1 MLNFSRWR
9 VSWKKETGVC
19 KSKIY
24 DYIQKGTLIAV
35 SYDEAGNKT
44 DSCTLVSAGDN
55 TKLTLR
61 PDKTEMKA
69 DNEDMVFV
77 DVSLTDNMGIVKN
90 LEDQNVTVQVT
101 GAAKLAGIGSANPI
115 TEESYLG
122 DTVSTWNGRMGI
134 WIRSNGHKGIK
145 LIYK

>member
-1 MLNFSRWR
+1 M
-9 VSWKKETGVC
+9 
-19 KSKIY
+19 
-24 DYIQKGTLIAV
+24 
-35 SYDEAGNKT
+35 
-44 DSCTLVSAGDN
+44 SAGDN

-77 DVSLTDNMGIVKN
+77 DVSLTDNTGIVKN

-122 DTVSTWNGRMGI
+122 DTVSTWNGRMGF
-134 WIRSNGHKGIK
+134 WIRSNGQKGTAHIQTKTDTLAAELEIK
-145 LIYK
+145 VF